1 MGRADLPT
9 GRPESTRPMQ
19 GVYGGP
25 EASRHGGG
33 PHSPSFRGAPTHFDD
48 QDFPV
53 FLGRAPALHIPKGAP
68 ASPLG
73 LVHHLSEWARG
84 FPPRPLMR
92 SQSDCPETVVGP
104 GAHGAAGCPP
114 PGKRQEA
121 KRPLSVQARRPSSCP
136 IHQCREG
143 RLRIDVGF
151 GVARGQGILAN
162 LFGPKGVRGIA
173 TVGQC
178 PFCRGQVP
186 SRPPRGPFPV
196 PDLSH
201 ANR

>member
-1 MGRADLPT
+1 MSEGKGKETAPPVPQGRLPNRGRGNAAFRWRFARSVPMGRADLPT

-19 GVYGGP
+19 GVYGGL

-73 LVHHLSEWARG
+73 LVYHPSEWARG

-92 SQSDCPETVVGP
+92 GQSDCPETVVGP

-151 GVARGQGILAN
+151 GV
-162 LFGPKGVRGIA
+162 
-173 TVGQC
+173 
-178 PFCRGQVP
+178 
-186 SRPPRGPFPV
+186 SRSGNPR
-196 PDLSH
+196 
-201 ANR
+201 